1 MGDDGRLYVAE
12 DLVPAYR
19 DQIIS
24 LASVL
29 TPNQFEA
36 ELLTGITIDSKSSA
50 LQACQSLHKRGIAT
64 TVSLPFCNFS
74 AAATVRSALTH
85 DVRLMMF

>member
-1 MGDDGRLYVAE
+1 MGDDGRLYVGE
-12 DLVPAYR
+12 ELVPAYR

-50 LQACQSLHKRGIAT
+50 LQACQSLHKRGIDT
-64 TVSLPFCNFS
+64 IVSRAIC
-74 AAATVRSALTH
+74 H
-85 DVRLMMF
+85 